1 MQSGLESCGLINLNR
16 LASDA
21 SWQRVMQRAEQAKA
35 KIEASKGRAHGLDEN
50 EREELRDAC
59 REFEAIFLGYL
70 LQQMRKTVEKSSL
83 MPETPAE
90 RIYTTMFD
98 DEVAKA
104 ACKRG
109 GTGLGDMMFDSLI
122 NTMEEQSDDG
132 ETESANATGEE
143 STKVTGLT
151 YRKGR
156 W

>member
-1 MQSGLESCGLINLNR
+1 MPSVLEGCGSVNLNR

-21 SWQRVMQRAEQAKA
+21 SWQRVMQRAENAKA
-35 KIEASKGRAHGLDEN
+35 KVEASEGRALVLDEN

-59 REFEAIFLGYL
+59 HEFEAIFLGYL
-70 LQQMRKTVEKSSL
+70 LQQMRKTVQKSSL

-90 RIYTTMFD
+90 RIYMTMFD

-104 ACKRG
+104 GCKG
-109 GTGLGDMMFDSLI
+109 AGTGLGDVIYDSLI

-132 ETESANATGEE
+132 ETESANVTGEE
-143 STKVTGLT
+143 SAKVTGLT